1 MAVQLGARPE
11 HSFDEPLGLLSDCHR
26 RIEKF
31 LDVMIRVLD
40 RSDRG
45 NKPLALDERDA
56 LESALRYFKNAAPR
70 HTQDEEQSLFPR
82 LRASDDPAAHA
93 ALARIEALE
102 EDHRRADA
110 MHDEV
115 HQLCRRWL
123 DSLAISAMEAERLN
137 QLLHDL
143 RDTYAGHIALEDSE
157 LFPLAARVLKDADLK
172 AVGAE
177 MAQRR
182 GLDANGPMSRPKCP
196 SKNRS

>member
-31 LDVMIRVLD
+31 LDVMIRVLE
-40 RSDRG
+40 RSNGG
-45 NKPLALDERDA
+45 NKLLSADEHSA
-56 LESALRYFKNAAPR
+56 LEAALRYFKNAAPR

-82 LRASDDPAAHA
+82 LRASNDPAAHA

-102 EDHRRADA
+102 TDHRKADA
-110 MHDEV
+110 MHEEADR
-115 HQLCRRWL
+115 LCRRWL
-123 DSLAISAMEAERLN
+123 DGGSISTSDAERLN

-157 LFPLAARVLKDADLK
+157 LFPLAARVLKEQELK

-177 MAQRR
+177 MARRR
-182 GLDANGPMSRPKCP
+182 GLQTNG
-196 SKNRS
+196 SKG